1 MTAKRTVSY
10 WKLWLSEEAT
20 KIDLHD
26 HRSKI
31 LRAVPSINAPPT
43 IPTKAVIQQHL
54 RKAQSRLKSVVQ
66 EAANL
71 RARLFE
77 ELVEHYNLTSEK
89 GAKATL
95 LLKLQKKEQ
104 EKDTFSRLRRIMRKN
119 QSGGL
124 SHVLLPIKGD
134 ENNCEK
140 IFDQEK
146 IVKILIEHTRQHYE
160 QAQGTPF
167 TIPPLTELLGKYGTS

>member
-1 MTAKRTVSY
+1 MKAAGRKSITEAEQHILNGMDNDVTRAMLSAEKADERKFKHPWSPVIITAKRTVSY

-43 IPTKAVIQQHL
+43 IPTKVIQQHL

-71 RARLFE
+71 RARLLE
-77 ELVEHYNLTSEK
+77 ELVEHYNLT
-89 GAKATL
+89 
-95 LLKLQKKEQ
+95 
-104 EKDTFSRLRRIMRKN
+104 
-119 QSGGL
+119 
-124 SHVLLPIKGD
+124 
-134 ENNCEK
+134 
-140 IFDQEK
+140 
-146 IVKILIEHTRQHYE
+146 
-160 QAQGTPF
+160 
-167 TIPPLTELLGKYGTS
+167 

>member
-71 RARLFE
+71 RARLLE
-77 ELVEHYNLTSEK
+77 ELVEHYNRSQGNTTTKASEERARK
-89 GAKATL
+89 GH
-95 LLKLQKKEQ
+95 LLKAKTHYEKK
-104 EKDTFSRLRRIMRKN
+104 SVRRI
-119 QSGGL
+119 
-124 SHVLLPIKGD
+124 V
-134 ENNCEK
+134 
-140 IFDQEK
+140 
-146 IVKILIEHTRQHYE
+146 TRFATH
-160 QAQGTPF
+160 
-167 TIPPLTELLGKYGTS
+167 